1 MPRLLLA
8 LAAAALLV
16 RPAPSAACSLCACG
30 DPLLTATDPAAIGGK
45 LRLQLDGEYTTMTAA
60 NEADPAA
67 TDELTQRSARFNLV
81 YRPAEPLTFSLTVP
95 VVNKVM
101 DMTGPGMKMR
111 MSDQTNLGDVE
122 LAARWALWT
131 GVDFGA
137 RRAQELALS
146 AGTSLP
152 TGPYKARDGAG
163 NLVDPHGQVG
173 TGSWGPFLGAHY
185 RLEQGDWSA
194 FASLSGR
201 LRAENSLGY
210 RIGNAALWSA
220 HGQWLALRWLA
231 LDLGIDGRSVA
242 SDRQDSG
249 KVVNTGGT
257 VMAIAPG
264 AFARLGGG
272 VWFFLRGQIP
282 FYRDLY
288 GEQTVGATVVTGLQ
302 YQVF

>member
-1 MPRLLLA
+1 MNRLLVVLTALA
-8 LAAAALLV
+8 LAAGPTRA
-16 RPAPSAACSLCACG
+16 AACSLCACG

-45 LRLQLDGEYTTMTAA
+45 LRLQLDAEYTRMTAG
-60 NEADPAA
+60 NEADPTA
-67 TDELTQRSARFNLV
+67 TDELRQWSARFNLV
-81 YRPAEPLTFSLTVP
+81 YRPVEPLTLSLTVP

-111 MSDQTNLGDVE
+111 MSDQTGLGDME

-152 TGPYKARDGAG
+152 TGPYKDKDAAG
-163 NLVDPHGQVG
+163 DLIDPHGQVG
-173 TGSWGPFLGAHY
+173 TGGWGPFLGAHY

-194 FASLSGR
+194 FASFSGR
-201 LRAENSLGY
+201 LRTESSLGY
-210 RIGNAALWSA
+210 KVGNATLWSA
-220 HGQWLALRWLA
+220 HGQWLAVRWLA
-231 LDLGIDGRSVA
+231 LDIGIDGRWA
-242 SDRQDSG
+242 ARDRQDG
-249 KVVNTGGT
+249 ATVDNTGGT
-257 VMAIAPG
+257 VLTLAPG

-282 FYRDLY
+282 FYRNLY
-288 GEQTVGATVVTGLQ
+288 GEQTVGATVVSGLQ
-302 YQVF
+302 YQAF